1 VKILLDDGK
10 LIFEI
15 VETDKTQV
23 IARVIQGGELKSK
36 GVNLPNTK
44 ISLPAMTE
52 KDIADAIFAIEQK
65 VDCTFFCKTPQ
76 DLKDLQNLI
85 AEHSD
90 YKIPIIAKI
99 EMKH

>member
-1 VKILLDDGK
+1 LQSK
-10 LIFEI
+10 
-15 VETDKTQV
+15 
-23 IARVIQGGELKSK
+23 GGELKSK
-36 GVNLPNTK
+36 RSQPPNTK
-44 ISLPAMTE
+44 NITSSDDR

-90 YKIPIIAKI
+90 YKIDYC
-99 EMKH
+99 